1 MTIQEL
7 DAIRAQRKELI
18 DVRRIV
24 KEQAKKLAANTGY
37 RKQVLVCGGTGCTSS
52 KSMQVIEHLEK
63 TLKEENINDV
73 LVVKTGCFGLCA
85 LGPIMI
91 VYPEGA
97 FYSQMTPEHAETVV
111 KQHLIPGGEIVKELL
126 YKGTVLQDGSIIPF
140 AETPFYKKQLRIA
153 LRNCGVI
160 AAEDI
165 NEAIGA
171 GDYLAL
177 EKVLSSMTP
186 DDVIN
191 EVLESG
197 LRGRGGAGFPTG
209 RKWAFAKASQND
221 VKYVCCNAD
230 EGDPGA
236 FMDRSVLEG
245 DPHSVLEAMT
255 IAGYAIGAHQGYIYV
270 RAEYP
275 VAVERLK
282 IALKQARE
290 YGLLGKNI
298 LGLGFDF
305 DIDIRLGA
313 GAFVCGEETALMTS
327 IEGHRG
333 EPRPR
338 PPFPAVKGL
347 FGKPTILNNVE
358 TWANINPII
367 VKGAKWFSSIG
378 TERSKGTKVFALG
391 GKITNVGLVEVP
403 MGTTLREIIEEI
415 GGGIPNG
422 KKFKAAQTGG
432 PSGGCIPAS
441 LIDTPIDFDNLVAI
455 GSMMGS
461 GGLIVLDEDTC
472 MVDISKF
479 YLEFT
484 ADESC
489 GKCTP
494 CRIGTKRLLELLTKI
509 TKGKGTMED
518 LDTIQALAEH
528 MKSSSLCALGQSA
541 PNPVLSTLHHFRN
554 EYEAHILEHRCD
566 AGVCKALLN
575 FSIDKDKC
583 IGCGMC
589 ARNCPAS
596 AISKTD
602 YVAPG
607 HKLPSYE
614 IDTAKCIKCGVCM
627 SNCKFHAISKK

>member
-7 DAIRAQRKELI
+7 EAIRKKKKPLI
-18 DVRRIV
+18 DVRRV
-24 KEQAKKLAANTGY
+24 VREQGEKLAKQTGY

-52 KSMQVIEHLEK
+52 HSMKVIEQLEK
-63 TLKEENINDV
+63 SLEELKIKDV

-97 FYSQMTPEHAETVV
+97 FYAQMTPEHVKTVAE
-111 KQHLIPGGEIVKELL
+111 QHLVKGGSIVKELL
-126 YKGTVLQDGSIIPF
+126 YQGTVAEDGTIIPF
-140 AETPFYKKQLRIA
+140 AETPFYKKQMRIA

-160 AAEDI
+160 APEDI
-165 NEAIGA
+165 EEAIAA
-171 GDYLAL
+171 GDYAAL
-177 EKVLSSMTP
+177 EKVLTSMTP

-191 EVLESG
+191 EMLASG

-209 RKWAFAKASQND
+209 RKWSFAKASQGD
-221 VKYVCCNAD
+221 IKYVCCNAD

-245 DPHSVLEAMT
+245 DPHCVLEAMA

-290 YGLLGKNI
+290 YGLLGKDI

-305 DIDIRLGA
+305 DIEIRLGA

-358 TWANINPII
+358 TWANVNPII
-367 VKGAKWFSSIG
+367 VNGAAWFAKIG
-378 TERSKGTKVFALG
+378 TPTSTGTKVFALG

-403 MGTTLREIIEEI
+403 MGTTLRTIVEEI
-415 GGGIPNG
+415 GGGIPGG

-432 PSGGCIPAS
+432 PSGGCIPAEC
-441 LIDTPIDFDNLVAI
+441 IDTPIDYDSLIAI

-461 GGLIVLDEDTC
+461 GGMIILDEDTC

-494 CRIGTKRLLELLTKI
+494 CRIGTKRLLQLLTTI
-509 TKGKGTMED
+509 PEGKGEPED
-518 LDTIQALAEH
+518 LEKIEELASH
-528 MKSSSLCALGQSA
+528 MKQSSLCALGQSA
-541 PNPVLSTLHHFRN
+541 PNPILSTLRYFRQ
-554 EYEAHILEHRCD
+554 EYVDHIEKKHCE
-566 AGVCKALLN
+566 AGVCKALLTY
-575 FSIDKDKC
+575 SIDPTKC
-583 IGCGMC
+583 RGCTLC
-589 ARNCPAS
+589 ARNCPTH
-596 AISKTD
+596 AISGK
-602 YVAPG
+602 VREA
-607 HKLPSYE
+607 HV
-614 IDTAKCIKCGVCM
+614 IDKDICIKCGVCM
-627 SNCKFHAISKK
+627 QNCKFGAVVRS

>member
-1 MTIQEL
+1 MTIKEL
-7 DAIRAQRKELI
+7 DAIRQKKKALI
-18 DVRRIV
+18 DVRRV
-24 KEQAKKLAANTGY
+24 VREQGEKLAAKTGY

-52 KSMQVIEHLEK
+52 HSMKVIAQLEQSLQELGI
-63 TLKEENINDV
+63 TDV

-97 FYSQMTPEHAETVV
+97 FYAQMTPEHVKTVAE
-111 KQHLIPGGEIVKELL
+111 QHLVKGGKIVKELL
-126 YKGTVLQDGSIIPF
+126 YQGTVAEDGTIIPF
-140 AETPFYKKQLRIA
+140 AETPFYKKQMRIA

-160 AAEDI
+160 APEDI
-165 NEAIGA
+165 EEAIAA
-171 GDYLAL
+171 GDYAAL
-177 EKVLSSMTP
+177 EKVLTSMTP

-191 EVLESG
+191 EMSASG

-209 RKWAFAKASQND
+209 RKWSFAKASAGD
-221 VKYVCCNAD
+221 IKYVCCNAD

-245 DPHSVLEAMT
+245 DPHCVLEAMT

-282 IALKQARE
+282 IAIKQARE
-290 YGLLGKNI
+290 YGLLGKDI

-305 DIDIRLGA
+305 DIEIRLGA

-358 TWANINPII
+358 TWANVNPII
-367 VKGAKWFSSIG
+367 VNGAAWFAKIG
-378 TERSKGTKVFALG
+378 TQTSTGTKVFALG

-403 MGTTLREIIEEI
+403 MGTTLREIVEEI
-415 GGGIPNG
+415 GGGIPGG

-432 PSGGCIPAS
+432 PSGGCIPAEC
-441 LIDTPIDFDNLVAI
+441 IDTPIDYDSLLAI

-461 GGLIVLDEDTC
+461 GGMIILDEDTC

-494 CRIGTKRLLELLTKI
+494 CRIGTKRLLQLLTKI
-509 TKGKGTMED
+509 TEGKGEPED
-518 LDTIQALAEH
+518 LVKIEELASH
-528 MKSSSLCALGQSA
+528 MKQSSLCALGQSA
-541 PNPVLSTLHHFRN
+541 PNPILSTLRYFRQ
-554 EYEAHILEHRCD
+554 EYVDHIEKKHCD
-566 AGVCKALLN
+566 AGVCKALLTY
-575 FSIDKDKC
+575 SIDPTKC
-583 IGCGMC
+583 RGCTLC
-589 ARNCPAS
+589 ARNCPTH
-596 AISKTD
+596 AISGK
-602 YVAPG
+602 VREV
-607 HKLPSYE
+607 HV
-614 IDTAKCIKCGVCM
+614 IDKDICIKCGVCM
-627 SNCKFHAISKK
+627 ANCKFGAVVRQ

>member
-1 MTIQEL
+1 MTIQEIEK
-7 DAIRAQRKELI
+7 IRAKKKALI
-18 DVRRIV
+18 DVRRV
-24 KEQAKKLAANTGY
+24 VREQGEKLAKQPGY
-37 RKQVLVCGGTGCTSS
+37 RKQVLLCGGTGCTSS
-52 KSMQVIEHLEK
+52 HSMKVIEQLEK
-63 TLKEENINDV
+63 SLKDLGITDV
-73 LVVKTGCFGLCA
+73 LIVKTGCFGLCS

-97 FYSQMTPEHAETVV
+97 FYAQMTPEHAHTVAEKHLV
-111 KQHLIPGGEIVKELL
+111 KGGKIVKELL
-126 YKGTVLQDGSIIPF
+126 YQGTVAEDGSIIPF
-140 AETPFYKKQLRIA
+140 AETPFYKKQMRIA

-160 AAEDI
+160 APEDI
-165 NEAIGA
+165 EEAIAA
-171 GDYLAL
+171 GDYAAL
-177 EKVLSSMTP
+177 EKVLTSMTP

-191 EVLESG
+191 EVSASG

-209 RKWAFAKASQND
+209 RKWSFAKASQGEI
-221 VKYVCCNAD
+221 KYVVCNAD

-245 DPHSVLEAMT
+245 DPHCVLEAMA

-275 VAVERLK
+275 VAVARLN
-282 IALKQARE
+282 IAIKQARE

-305 DIDIRLGA
+305 DIEIRLGA
-313 GAFVCGEETALMTS
+313 GAFVCGEETALLTS

-347 FGKPTILNNVE
+347 FGKPTIINNVE

-367 VKGAKWFSSIG
+367 VNGAAWFASIG
-378 TERSKGTKVFALG
+378 TQTSAGTKVFALG

-403 MGTTLREIIEEI
+403 MGTTLREIVEEI
-415 GGGIPNG
+415 GGGIPGG

-432 PSGGCIPAS
+432 PSGGCIPAEC
-441 LIDTPIDFDNLVAI
+441 IDTPIDYDSLIAI

-461 GGLIVLDEDTC
+461 GGMIILDEDDC

-494 CRIGTKRLLELLTKI
+494 CRIGTKRLLQLLTKI
-509 TKGKGTMED
+509 TEGKGEPED
-518 LDTIQALAEH
+518 LVKIEELASH
-528 MKSSSLCALGQSA
+528 MKQSSLCALGQSA
-541 PNPVLSTLHHFRN
+541 PNPILSTLRYFRQ
-554 EYEAHILEHRCD
+554 EYVDHIENKRCD
-566 AGVCKALLN
+566 AGVCKALLTY
-575 FSIDKDKC
+575 SIDPEKC
-583 IGCGMC
+583 RGCTLC
-589 ARNCPAS
+589 ARNCPTH
-596 AISKTD
+596 AITGK
-602 YVAPG
+602 VREA
-607 HKLPSYE
+607 HV
-614 IDTAKCIKCGVCM
+614 IDKDICIKCGVCM
-627 SNCKFHAISKK
+627 ANCKFGAVVRS